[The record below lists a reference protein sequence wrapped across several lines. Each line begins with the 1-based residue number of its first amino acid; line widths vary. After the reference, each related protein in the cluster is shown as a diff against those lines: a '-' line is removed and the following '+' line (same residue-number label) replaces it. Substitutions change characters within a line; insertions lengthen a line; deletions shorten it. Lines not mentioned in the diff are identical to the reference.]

1 MRPWG
6 IEPRLLRP
14 HFFLELRAKKD
25 EHALDGNF
33 FFAFLCH
40 VGNSPEELQF
50 VMFILVLAN
59 FVTESLGQF
68 LVLQLGPV
76 VVFNSCIKHNQ
87 SLNGHVLL
95 QPKKEGPH
103 AWMRCQE
110 EGSEGVMPPFCTVRS
125 LGRHVD
131 SILEVVPHSNQEEC
145 RHFRP

>member
-1 MRPWG
+1 MNMHWMA
-6 IEPRLLRP
+6 I
-14 HFFLELRAKKD
+14 FF
-25 EHALDGNF
+25 
-33 FFAFLCH
+33 H

-76 VVFNSCIKHNQ
+76 VVFDSCIEHDR

-95 QPKKEGPH
+95 QPMEEGPH

-110 EGSEGVMPPFCTVRS
+110 EGS
-125 LGRHVD
+125 
-131 SILEVVPHSNQEEC
+131 
-145 RHFRP
+145 